1 MRRAFWLLAGAAASA
16 AIAIVACSASPKL
29 AGMGET
35 CLQATDCA
43 DGLVCI
49 PQKGGSRVCSNDLS
63 SIQTTEEAGGGGD
76 DATGDDGTA
85 AGDGPTEAAPPSDG
99 PEPPDGAPDTTPP
112 PDTGP
117 PPDAGD

>member
-1 MRRAFWLLAGAAASA
+1 VRRAFWLLAGAAASA

-76 DATGDDGTA
+76 DTGDDGTA
-85 AGDGPTEAAPPSDG
+85 AGDGPTDAAPPSDG
-99 PEPPDGAPDTTPP
+99 PEPQDGASDTTSP